1 MLYCVLF
8 ILLLCIENLYCAG
21 IQLISSRFVPIDIVS
36 VTNYNHSNF
45 IFIQTVDAE
54 ITAVM
59 PLQRVCGG
67 EIQARNELSNGPLRA
82 QSKEVFRVFCDVWA
96 DVICRGY
103 DGILPK
109 STCFRESRWHRG

>member
-8 ILLLCIENLYCAG
+8 ILLLCIENLYCAS

-59 PLQRVCGG
+59 PLQRVRDA
-67 EIQARNELSNGPLRA
+67 ESRMRNKLSNGPRRA
-82 QSKEVFRVFCDVWA
+82 QGNVGFHRVFCDA
-96 DVICRGY
+96 GGR
-103 DGILPK
+103 
-109 STCFRESRWHRG
+109 R